1 MAEDALPV
9 GVIGV
14 GALGRHH
21 ARVWASLPAA
31 RLVGVYDTDP
41 ARAAEVA
48 AQQGCRA
55 YADVLAL
62 LGDVRAVSVAVPTVD
77 HHALSRCALEQGRD
91 VLVEKPMTTTL
102 EEADD
107 LLALAAERG
116 AVLQVGHIER
126 FNPATEAL
134 LTAGKGAR
142 FVEVHRLG
150 SFSPRSLDVD
160 VVLDLMIH
168 DLDIVLC
175 LDGSEPVQ
183 IEAVGVPVL
192 TPRVD
197 IANAR
202 LRFASGLIANLTAS
216 RVSVEK
222 TRKFRVFAPRTYVSA
237 DFTAREAQVY
247 RLEADESGRPRI
259 ASTRHGAADQEPLR
273 LQIEAFA
280 EGGSG
285 SVPSG
290 RLRKR
295 RPAGPRPRPRR
306 FWLGWLTH
314 LRTHLRVPPVIPERD
329 PKDLV
334 RFSLSVSFCPF
345 PSKAPTKAGPPTHSP
360 APQAQCPTA
369 PARLDGSWADRLQV
383 QHLVWIT

>member
-1 MAEDALPV
+1 VAEGAV
-9 GVIGV
+9 RAGVIGV

-21 ARVWASLPAA
+21 ARVWADTPGA
-31 RLVGVYDTDP
+31 RLVGVFDAEP

-48 AQQGCRA
+48 SQHGCRPFGDA
-55 YADVLAL
+55 PGLLAEV
-62 LGDVRAVSVAVPTVD
+62 DAVSVAVPTVD
-77 HHALSRCALEQGRD
+77 HHAVARLCLELGKD
-91 VLVEKPMTTTL
+91 VLLEKPMTTTL
-102 EEADD
+102 AEADD
-107 LLALAAERG
+107 LMALAAARG

-134 LTAGKGAR
+134 LSAGKGAR

-168 DLDIVLC
+168 DLDIVLS

-202 LRFASGLIANLTAS
+202 LRFTSGLIANLTAS
-216 RVSVEK
+216 RVSLEK
-222 TRKFRVFAPRTYVSA
+222 VRKFRVFAPRTYVSA

-247 RLEADESGRPRI
+247 RLEADEAGKPRI
-259 ASTRHGAADQEPLR
+259 ASVRKGGADREPLR

-280 EGGSG
+280 RAVRDRSRPV
-285 SVPSG
+285 VPGEDG
-290 RLRKR
+290 RRAL
-295 RPAGPRPRPRR
+295 A
-306 FWLGWLTH
+306 LAHAIL
-314 LRTHLRVPPVIPERD
+314 ERI
-329 PKDLV
+329 
-334 RFSLSVSFCPF
+334 
-345 PSKAPTKAGPPTHSP
+345 AA
-360 APQAQCPTA
+360 A
-369 PARLDGSWADRLQV
+369 
-383 QHLVWIT
+383 

>member
-1 MAEDALPV
+1 MSDGTVKA

-21 ARVWASLPAA
+21 ARVWAGVEGA
-31 RLVGVYDTDP
+31 RLVGVFDTDA
-41 ARAAEVA
+41 ARAAAVA
-48 AQQGCRA
+48 AEHGGRA
-55 YADVLAL
+55 FPDAASLLAEV
-62 LGDVRAVSVAVPTVD
+62 DAVSVAVPTES
-77 HHALSRCALEQGRD
+77 HHRVARLALEAGKD
-91 VLVEKPMTTTL
+91 VLLEKPMTATL

-107 LLALAAERG
+107 LMALAAARG

-126 FNPATEAL
+126 FNPATAAL
-134 LTAGKGAR
+134 LSAGKGAR

-168 DLDIVLC
+168 DLDIVLA
-175 LDGSEPVQ
+175 LDGSPPVQ

-247 RLEADESGRPRI
+247 RLEPDESGRPRI
-259 ASTRHGAADQEPLR
+259 ASARHGAPDQEPLR

-280 EGGSG
+280 AAVRQRSRPL
-285 SVPSG
+285 VPGEDG
-290 RLRKR
+290 RRAL
-295 RPAGPRPRPRR
+295 A
-306 FWLGWLTH
+306 LAHAIL
-314 LRTHLRVPPVIPERD
+314 ERM
-329 PKDLV
+329 
-334 RFSLSVSFCPF
+334 
-345 PSKAPTKAGPPTHSP
+345 AEA
-360 APQAQCPTA
+360 
-369 PARLDGSWADRLQV
+369 
-383 QHLVWIT
+383 

>member
-1 MAEDALPV
+1 MPEGTLRA

-21 ARVWASLPAA
+21 ARVWAGLAGA
-31 RLVGVYDTDP
+31 RLVGVFDADP

-48 AQQGCRA
+48 RQHGCRA
-55 YADVLAL
+55 FADEEAL
-62 LGDVRAVSVAVPTVD
+62 LAEAQAVSVAVPTAD
-77 HHALSRCALEQGRD
+77 HHAVGRRALERGRD
-91 VLVEKPMTTTL
+91 VLLEKPMTATL
-102 EEADD
+102 AEADD
-107 LLALAAERG
+107 LMALAAARG
-116 AVLQVGHIER
+116 VVLQVGHIER

-134 LTAGKGAR
+134 LAAGKGAR

-168 DLDIVLC
+168 DLDIVLA

-192 TPRVD
+192 TSRVD

-202 LRFASGLIANLTAS
+202 IRFASGLIANLTAS

-237 DFTAREAQVY
+237 DFSAREAQVY
-247 RLEADESGRPRI
+247 RLEADEAGRPRI
-259 ASTRHGAADQEPLR
+259 ASARQGAPEREPLR

-280 EGGSG
+280 RAVRDRTRPLVGAED
-285 SVPSG
+285 G
-290 RLRKR
+290 RRAL
-295 RPAGPRPRPRR
+295 A
-306 FWLGWLTH
+306 LALA
-314 LRTHLRVPPVIPERD
+314 I
-329 PKDLV
+329 
-334 RFSLSVSFCPF
+334 
-345 PSKAPTKAGPPTHSP
+345 
-360 APQAQCPTA
+360 
-369 PARLDGSWADRLQV
+369 LDRMAEA
-383 QHLVWIT
+383 

>member
-1 MAEDALPV
+1 VGEGAVRA

-21 ARVWASLPAA
+21 ARVWADTPGA
-31 RLVGVYDTDP
+31 RLVGVFDADP

-48 AQQGCRA
+48 GQHGCRA
-55 YADVLAL
+55 FGDAQGLLAEV
-62 LGDVRAVSVAVPTVD
+62 DAVSVAVPTVD
-77 HHALSRCALEQGRD
+77 HHAVGRLSLELGKD
-91 VLVEKPMTTTL
+91 VLLEKPMTTTL
-102 EEADD
+102 AEADD
-107 LLALAAERG
+107 LMALAASRG

-134 LTAGKGAR
+134 LSAGKGAR

-150 SFSPRSLDVD
+150 SFSARSLDVD

-168 DLDIVLC
+168 DLDIVLS

-216 RVSVEK
+216 RVSQEK
-222 TRKFRVFAPRTYVSA
+222 VRKFRVFAPRTYVSA
-237 DFTAREAQVY
+237 DFTAREAEVY
-247 RLEADESGRPRI
+247 RLEADEAGRPRI
-259 ASTRHGAADQEPLR
+259 ASERQGAPDQEPLR

-280 EGGSG
+280 RAVRDRSRPVVSG
-285 SVPSG
+285 EDG
-290 RLRKR
+290 RRAL
-295 RPAGPRPRPRR
+295 A
-306 FWLGWLTH
+306 LAHAIL
-314 LRTHLRVPPVIPERD
+314 ERM
-329 PKDLV
+329 
-334 RFSLSVSFCPF
+334 
-345 PSKAPTKAGPPTHSP
+345 AA
-360 APQAQCPTA
+360 A
-369 PARLDGSWADRLQV
+369 
-383 QHLVWIT
+383 

>member
-1 MAEDALPV
+1 MADGVVRA

-14 GALGRHH
+14 GALGGHH
-21 ARVWASLPAA
+21 ARVWALVPGA
-31 RLVGVYDTDP
+31 RLVGVYDADA

-48 AQQGCRA
+48 GRQGCHA
-55 YADVLAL
+55 YPDEEALLADV
-62 LGDVRAVSVAVPTVD
+62 DAVSVAVPTVD
-77 HHALSRCALEQGRD
+77 HHRVARRALERGRD
-91 VLVEKPMTTTL
+91 VLLEKPMTATL

-107 LLALAAERG
+107 LLALAAARA

-134 LTAGKGAR
+134 LSAGRGAR

-150 SFSPRSLDVD
+150 SFSARSLDVD

-168 DLDIVLC
+168 DLDIVLA

-237 DFTAREAQVY
+237 DFAAREAQIH
-247 RLEADESGRPRI
+247 RLEADEEGRPRI
-259 ASTRHGAADQEPLR
+259 ASARRGEPDREPLR

-280 EGGSG
+280 RA
-285 SVPSG
+285 V
-290 RLRKR
+290 RD
-295 RPAGPRPRPRR
+295 
-306 FWLGWLTH
+306 
-314 LRTHLRVPPVIPERD
+314 RTPPVVSGEDGRRALALAHAI
-329 PKDLV
+329 
-334 RFSLSVSFCPF
+334 LSRM
-345 PSKAPTKAGPPTHSP
+345 AEA
-360 APQAQCPTA
+360 
-369 PARLDGSWADRLQV
+369 
-383 QHLVWIT
+383 

>member
-1 MAEDALPV
+1 MNDGTVKA

-21 ARVWASLPAA
+21 ARVWAGLDGA
-31 RLVGVYDTDP
+31 RLVGVFDTDE
-41 ARAAEVA
+41 ARAAAVA
-48 AQQGCRA
+48 AEHGGRA
-55 YADVLAL
+55 FPDPASLLAEV
-62 LGDVRAVSVAVPTVD
+62 DAVSVAVPTES
-77 HHALSRCALEQGRD
+77 HHRVARLALEAAKD
-91 VLVEKPMTTTL
+91 VLLEKPMTASL
-102 EEADD
+102 GEADD
-107 LLALAAERG
+107 LMALAAARG

-126 FNPATEAL
+126 FNPATAAL
-134 LTAGKGAR
+134 LSAGKGAR

-168 DLDIVLC
+168 DLDIVLA
-175 LDGSEPVQ
+175 LDGSPPVQ

-247 RLEADESGRPRI
+247 RLEPDESGRPRI
-259 ASTRHGAADQEPLR
+259 ASARHGAPDQEPLR

-280 EGGSG
+280 TAVRQRSRPL
-285 SVPSG
+285 VPGEDG
-290 RLRKR
+290 RRAL
-295 RPAGPRPRPRR
+295 A
-306 FWLGWLTH
+306 LAHAIL
-314 LRTHLRVPPVIPERD
+314 ERM
-329 PKDLV
+329 
-334 RFSLSVSFCPF
+334 
-345 PSKAPTKAGPPTHSP
+345 AEA
-360 APQAQCPTA
+360 
-369 PARLDGSWADRLQV
+369 
-383 QHLVWIT
+383 